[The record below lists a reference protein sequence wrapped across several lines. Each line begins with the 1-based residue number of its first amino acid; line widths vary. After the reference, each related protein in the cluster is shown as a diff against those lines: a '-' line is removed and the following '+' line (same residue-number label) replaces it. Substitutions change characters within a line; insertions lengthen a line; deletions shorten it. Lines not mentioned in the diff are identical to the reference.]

1 MNNYNAYF
9 EVASIFFLV
18 LILLLVS
25 IKRQL
30 DIIQNKIFYWGIVL
44 MLILNIVDA
53 IGANLINYENIHT
66 GENVVS
72 LYIHWGLSI
81 AAYLVQQVLVQ
92 LFLVY
97 VVIATKEKG
106 EKEGLPFYILNGIS
120 IVYYFLVLSTP
131 FTNWVFSFNEQGTY
145 QYGPLHSIL
154 YISPAIYGLYA
165 CIRMLLDKK
174 RFGKMQK
181 LYVVAFA
188 VILVVGTVIQ
198 VVFVPNYLIVYFLV
212 TIILTAVFLTLQ
224 SPDYYIDKTTMAFN
238 HEGLMVMINE
248 RITRSKPFS
257 VLFLSICDFENIKD
271 GFSAENKKRVYSSLC
286 QKLFKIPKTDVF
298 REEDKLY
305 ILFNDISKA
314 GEYDKMVE
322 GWLKDGIK
330 VEGMHEPVKIV
341 AEMLSFD
348 FPGRIHTVE
357 EFNSIIKYFVMGN
370 YYKQY
375 NVLQFINEEFFQKK
389 KRYEDV
395 RRLVEEAIRTDGIEI
410 FYQPIYSTQKD
421 TFLCAEALVRLKD
434 GETIGF
440 VSPEEFI
447 PIAEKEHLILQL
459 ENIILRKICGFVK
472 QEKLQDYGL
481 EYIEVNLSG
490 NQCMQTDLYE
500 QLHALIEEYGI
511 PPKFINFEVTE
522 TSAIDNSECL
532 IQNMQQLLDYGASF
546 ALDDYGSGCSNLQY
560 LVEFPFEIVKL
571 DKEIVW
577 TYFGKGNQRVK
588 SILPLSVNMLHDID
602 VRIVAEGVETEE
614 QKNEL
619 IRMGVQYLQGYY
631 FSKPINEQEFI
642 QFLKERNSCI

>member
-1 MNNYNAYF
+1 MRSYNAYF
-9 EVASIFFLV
+9 EIASIFFLV
-18 LILLLVS
+18 LILFLVS

-30 DIIQNKIFYWGIVL
+30 DIVQNKIFYWCIVL

-53 IGANLINYENIHT
+53 ISANLINYENVHP
-66 GENVVS
+66 GETVVS
-72 LYIHWGLSI
+72 VYVQWGMSM
-81 AAYLVQQVLVQ
+81 ASYLIQQILVQ

-97 VVIATKEKG
+97 IVITTREEDERA
-106 EKEGLPFYILNGIS
+106 GLSFYILSGAS

-131 FTNWVFSFNEQGTY
+131 FTKWVFYFDEQGAY
-145 QYGPLHSIL
+145 QYGPLHIIL
-154 YISPAIYGLYA
+154 YIFPAIFGVYVCA
-165 CIRMLLDKK
+165 RMLLEKK
-174 RFGKMQK
+174 KFGRTQK
-181 LYVVAFA
+181 ICVVVFA
-188 VILVVGTVIQ
+188 AILITGTIVQ
-198 VVFVPNYLIVYFLV
+198 VVFIPNYLIIYFLL
-212 TIILTAVFLTLQ
+212 TIVLTAVFLTLQ
-224 SPDYYIDKTTMAFN
+224 SPDYYLDKTTMAFN
-238 HEGLMVMINE
+238 HEGLIIMVNE
-248 RITRSKPFS
+248 RITRGKPFS

-271 GFSAENKKRVYSSLC
+271 GFSAENKKHVYSSLC

-298 REEDKLY
+298 REEDKLC

-314 GEYDKMVE
+314 NEYEKMVE
-322 GWLKDGIK
+322 AWLKDGIK
-330 VEGMHEPVKIV
+330 VEGIHELVRIV

-370 YYKQY
+370 YYKRY
-375 NVLQFINEEFFQKK
+375 NVLQFIDEKFFQEK

-395 RRLVEEAIRTDGIEI
+395 KHLVEEAIRTDGIEI
-410 FYQPIYSTQKD
+410 YYQPIYSTQKD
-421 TFLCAEALVRLKD
+421 TFLSAEALVRLKNMD
-434 GETIGF
+434 TIGF

-459 ENIILRKICGFVK
+459 ENIILRKICRFVK
-472 QEKLQDYGL
+472 QERLQEYGL

-490 NQCMQTDLYE
+490 NQCMQADLYE
-500 QLHALIEEYGI
+500 QLHSLIEEYEI
-511 PPKFINFEVTE
+511 PPNFINFEVTE
-522 TSAIDNSECL
+522 TSAIDNSESL

-577 TYFGKGNQRVK
+577 TYFGEGNKKVK
-588 SILPLSVNMLHDID
+588 SVLPLSVNMLHDID

-614 QKNEL
+614 QKDAL

-631 FSKPINEQEFI
+631 FSKPINEQEFL
-642 QFLKERNSCI
+642 QFLKKRKGCI